1 MPLLLLLVFIGI
13 PIAEIAVFI
22 VVGDQIGL
30 GWTLASIFATAI
42 IGTALVRHQGLQT
55 LARVR
60 ASMNRKELPVQ
71 DLISG
76 VCILVAGILLV
87 TPGFVTDTI
96 GFLLLIPPFRLAL
109 GASVLTGLMRNGRFT
124 MRSAGGM
131 GTAGGMGGD
140 SRQPPKGQGPI
151 IDGEFEEIDENA
163 PKNPDS
169 PWTRGGRNSI
179 DNKGNDQ

>member
-60 ASMNRKELPVQ
+60 ASMDRKELPVQ
-71 DLISG
+71 DMISG

-131 GTAGGMGGD
+131 GSG
-140 SRQPPKGQGPI
+140 SRPPPNGRGPV

-163 PKNPDS
+163 KKNTDS
-169 PWTRGGRNSI
+169 PWTKGASNSI
-179 DNKGNDQ
+179 ENRGNDQ

>member
-1 MPLLLLLVFIGI
+1 MPLLLLLLFIGI

-22 VVGDQIGL
+22 EVGDQIGL

-60 ASMNRKELPVQ
+60 ASMDRKELPVQ

-76 VCILVAGILLV
+76 VCILVAGLLLV
-87 TPGFVTDTI
+87 TPGFVTDMI

-109 GASVLTGLMRNGRFT
+109 GAFVLTSLMRNGRFT

-131 GTAGGMGGD
+131 GGGF
-140 SRQPPKGQGPI
+140 RQPPKGRGPI
-151 IDGEFEEIDENA
+151 IDGEFEEIDEDA

-169 PWTRGGRNSI
+169 PWTKGSGNSI
-179 DNKGNDQ
+179 ENKGDDR